1 MPTKKTTTKDN
12 IWKTLSAIDV
22 NKHTKEKGT
31 GRKDRTG
38 KEMSLTYL
46 PWAHAVAY
54 VKEHYPD
61 MKYSFDVF
69 TDGNNI
75 RQYVNMLP
83 HVKGWTGIVG
93 CTVEINE
100 HTQHMLLP
108 VMTNGMQATLNPT
121 AKDVTDSLMR
131 CLVKCLAM
139 FGLGHYLY
147 TGDALPNEYEEEITQ
162 PLVTPVVPM
171 AKKIDTRKIKP
182 ITNSDGS
189 PIDPN
194 QRTQPTIS
202 QENNK

>member
-162 PLVTPVVPM
+162 PLVTPVVPI

-202 QENNK
+202 

>member
-202 QENNK
+202 